1 METKGRTELI
11 IFKSLLA
18 LRIYL
23 NPQVLFNLD
32 KKVKIS
38 HDSDCK
44 PIQLIN
50 RRLESVTSTGS
61 STSSGFIEDK
71 SYSESD
77 EEEESSRHLLGVTI
91 THQTGMW
98 GHFLTNTQGY

>member
-1 METKGRTELI
+1 METKGRIKLI
-11 IFKSLLA
+11 IIKSFSA

-23 NPQVLFNLD
+23 NSQVLLNLD

-44 PIQLIN
+44 PTQLIN
-50 RRLESVTSTGS
+50 HRLESVTSTGS

-91 THQTGMW
+91 THQIGMW